1 MCKGVY
7 NQIIKCYQNNI
18 TVDNN
23 IFLAYE
29 NCTCNHMTIHGC
41 EIAAYTCLGRPYMQ
55 SLQSV
60 MLHDP
65 KKYGDITS

>member
-41 EIAAYTCLGRPYMQ
+41 EIATNTCLGRPYMQ